1 MNDWIT
7 WKERDFENNEMTT
20 GHSDATI
27 VMMSVE
33 LCGSKN
39 FISVPVSGF
48 LEQKNLGS
56 VSVIFKK
63 EEQYKCMN
71 SFMYFSRFFTK

>member
-1 MNDWIT
+1 MR
-7 WKERDFENNEMTT
+7 KEVSFPC
-20 GHSDATI
+20 
-27 VMMSVE
+27 SVECHLE

-39 FISVPVSGF
+39 FISVPGF

-71 SFMYFSRFFTK
+71 SFMCVSSIFTKQMNLCLCKFV

>member
-1 MNDWIT
+1 M
-7 WKERDFENNEMTT
+7 KCSRSEL
-20 GHSDATI
+20 
-27 VMMSVE
+27 E

-39 FISVPVSGF
+39 LISVPVSVF

-63 EEQYKCMN
+63 EERYKCMS
-71 SFMYFSRFFTK
+71 SFMYVSSIFTK

>member
-1 MNDWIT
+1 MLISRAAFFIRFFT
-7 WKERDFENNEMTT
+7 Y
-20 GHSDATI
+20 
-27 VMMSVE
+27 VPE

-39 FISVPVSGF
+39 FISVPVSVF

-56 VSVIFKK
+56 VSVSFKK

-71 SFMYFSRFFTK
+71 SLYLQVMNQAGIVI